1 MNFSALLRSNLPAEM
16 ERIFNMIRKS
26 FVMNCK
32 EGFHLRP
39 SQVLMEAA
47 TGFQSSIVLKKSES
61 EEADAKSILG
71 LMSLGI
77 ETGETVIVET
87 DGSDEQEAMNAVENL
102 FNNNFNE

>member
-1 MNFSALLRSNLPAEM
+1 
-16 ERIFNMIRKS
+16 MISKS

-47 TGFQSSIVLKKSES
+47 TKFQSDIILKKSES

-77 ETGETVIVET
+77 ETGETVIV
-87 DGSDEQEAMNAVENL
+87 DVNGPDEKEAMDTVEKL
-102 FNNNFNE
+102 FNNNFDE

>member
-1 MNFSALLRSNLPAEM
+1 
-16 ERIFNMIRKS
+16 MISKS

-47 TGFQSSIVLKKSES
+47 TKFQSDIMLKKSED

-77 ETGETVIVET
+77 EAGETVTVVVN
-87 DGSDEQEAMNAVENL
+87 GPDEKEAMDTVEKL
-102 FNNNFNE
+102 FSNNFNE

>member
-1 MNFSALLRSNLPAEM
+1 
-16 ERIFNMIRKS
+16 MIRKT

-39 SQVLMEAA
+39 AQVLTEKSVQFDSDI
-47 TGFQSSIVLKKSES
+47 TVKKSES

-77 ETGETVIVET
+77 ETGESVEVEVS
-87 DGSDEQEAMNAVENL
+87 GPDENEAMDMVEQL
-102 FNNNFNE
+102 FKSNFNES

>member
-1 MNFSALLRSNLPAEM
+1 
-16 ERIFNMIRKS
+16 MIRKI

-39 SQVLMEAA
+39 SQVLMETA
-47 TGFQSSIVLKKSES
+47 TRFQSDIVLKKSND
-61 EEADAKSILG
+61 EEANAKSILG

-77 ETGETVIVET
+77 EAGETVAVEIN
-87 DGSDEQEAMNAVENL
+87 GSDETEAMETVEKL

>member
-1 MNFSALLRSNLPAEM
+1 
-16 ERIFNMIRKS
+16 MIRKS

-39 SQVLMEAA
+39 SQVLMEAV
-47 TGFQSSIVLKKSES
+47 TKFQSNIVLKKSDS

-77 ETGETVIVET
+77 ETGETVAVEIS
-87 DGSDEQEAMNAVENL
+87 GPDEKEAMETVEKL